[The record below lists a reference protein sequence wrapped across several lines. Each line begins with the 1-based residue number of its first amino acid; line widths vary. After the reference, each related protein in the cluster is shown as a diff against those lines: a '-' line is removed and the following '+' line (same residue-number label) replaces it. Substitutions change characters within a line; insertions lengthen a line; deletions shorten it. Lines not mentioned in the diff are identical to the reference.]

1 MTKKHQR
8 VLPWIMKQFA
18 LPSDIVSDL
27 PRITI
32 LGQLHVYI
40 ENHKG
45 LVVYSDTEL
54 TLKTHSGLVKISGTG
69 FVLKMM
75 LPQELLL
82 EGEILDVSFITR

>member
-1 MTKKHQR
+1 MN
-8 VLPWIMKQFA
+8 QFA
-18 LPSDIVSDL
+18 LPSDIVSDM

-32 LGQLHVYI
+32 LGQLHVYV

-45 LVVYSDTEL
+45 LIVYSDTEL
-54 TLKTHSGLVKISGTG
+54 IVKANTGMIKISGTG

-82 EGEILDVSFITR
+82 EGKVKDVSYITS

>member
-1 MTKKHQR
+1 MN
-8 VLPWIMKQFA
+8 QFA

-45 LVVYSDTEL
+45 LIVYSESEL
-54 TLKTHSGLVKISGTG
+54 ILKTHTGFIRISGSD

-75 LPQELLL
+75 LPQEILL
-82 EGEILDVSFITR
+82 EGKIIDVTFINR

>member
-1 MTKKHQR
+1 MN
-8 VLPWIMKQFA
+8 QFA

-45 LVVYSDTEL
+45 LIVYSESEL
-54 TLKTHSGLVKISGTG
+54 TLKTHTGFIRISGSD

-75 LPQELLL
+75 LPQEILL
-82 EGEILDVSFITR
+82 EGKIIDVTFINR

>member
-1 MTKKHQR
+1 MTKKLQR
-8 VLPWIMKQFA
+8 ILPWVMNQFA

-40 ENHKG
+40 ENHNG
-45 LVVYSDTEL
+45 LVVYSETEL
-54 TLKTHSGLVKISGTG
+54 TVKTHTGLIKISGTG

-75 LPQELLL
+75 LPRELLL
-82 EGEILDVSFITR
+82 EGTVNDVAYITD